1 MDISFVK
8 KAVALIVRG
17 VDEKEQLLRQQPQK
31 YPYSKRLQHGINM
44 LLAAAWETG
53 GVSPTASDG
62 MSETSFLQAHAEKP
76 LLEWFE
82 SWKLSDADRQDLA
95 VLDYNPLFFQT
106 GNGYYELTGEGGEF
120 LSTLEK
126 DLLTGTDERTLYEKM
141 ICLSQKNYCVL
152 RRFLIEHPIVED
164 KEFRAVRLELADD
177 ETALEALE
185 FAYESFEGEYYECPK
200 CHWTMTKTPYGYHCH
215 SESCVECEP
224 SVTLKD
230 LRRTPVR
237 RLKKGVMRY
246 IAAPGQLEMELAAHC
261 DKLHLSYELW
271 PQMDLY
277 DLQIQ
282 LPSGAIWV
290 IDAKAYRNPLSLRIQ
305 VEQDTAFANGAF
317 QKGFYVVPQEY
328 ARKYQ
333 NYLRI
338 INDTLKQKGTAYA
351 NVQCITDLKMKR
363 LLKKELEEADA

>member
-1 MDISFVK
+1 M
-8 KAVALIVRG
+8 
-17 VDEKEQLLRQQPQK
+17 
-31 YPYSKRLQHGINM
+31 
-44 LLAAAWETG
+44 
-53 GVSPTASDG
+53 
-62 MSETSFLQAHAEKP
+62 
-76 LLEWFE
+76 
-82 SWKLSDADRQDLA
+82 
-95 VLDYNPLFFQT
+95 
-106 GNGYYELTGEGGEF
+106 
-120 LSTLEK
+120 
-126 DLLTGTDERTLYEKM
+126 
-141 ICLSQKNYCVL
+141 
-152 RRFLIEHPIVED
+152 
-164 KEFRAVRLELADD
+164 
-177 ETALEALE
+177 
-185 FAYESFEGEYYECPK
+185 
-200 CHWTMTKTPYGYHCH
+200 
-215 SESCVECEP
+215 ECEP

-246 IAAPGQLEMELAAHC
+246 IAAPGQLEMKLAAHC

>member
-62 MSETSFLQAHAEKP
+62 MSEASFLQAHAEKP

-126 DLLTGTDERTLYEKM
+126 DLLIGTDERTLYEKM

-261 DKLHLSYELW
+261 NKLHLSYELW

-351 NVQCITDLKMKR
+351 NVQCVTDLKMKR